1 MNWLYER
8 WAAILLAAGLLALA
22 TAQHYRAA
30 VAPMTPEEALRSKP
44 AETLRVIGMVQ
55 AGTLAMGDSSSPQSM
70 QADFELAG
78 DQEHLTVHYRGPADD
93 NLRELK
99 TLVVIGR
106 LSADGRA
113 IESAELDLVPNYGY
127 ITAAYLLSLGSLA
140 LFLFGMERRVA
151 LLYTDIK
158 DAAIYQP
165 ESDTVEQR

>member
-30 VAPMTPEEALRSKP
+30 VAPMSPEEALGSHP
-44 AETLRVIGMVQ
+44 AGSIRIIGLVQ
-55 AGTLAMGDSSSPQSM
+55 AGTLVTSESAPASM